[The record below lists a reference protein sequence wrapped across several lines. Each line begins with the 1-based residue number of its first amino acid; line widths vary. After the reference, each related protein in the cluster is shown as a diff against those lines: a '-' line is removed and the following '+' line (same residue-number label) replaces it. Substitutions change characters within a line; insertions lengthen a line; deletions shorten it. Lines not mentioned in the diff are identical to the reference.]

1 MILNDSIDKLK
12 NELFNTRRNLSQ
24 MESEKFDLEKEVL
37 NLRRELKTCQ

>member
-24 MESEKFDLEKEVL
+24 MESEKFDLEKEVM
-37 NLRRELKTCQ
+37 NLRRDLKTY